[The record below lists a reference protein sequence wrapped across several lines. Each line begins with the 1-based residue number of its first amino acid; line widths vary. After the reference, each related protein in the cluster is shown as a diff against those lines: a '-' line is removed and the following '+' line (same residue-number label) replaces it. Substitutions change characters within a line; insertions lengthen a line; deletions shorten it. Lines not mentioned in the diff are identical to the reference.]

1 MAHISTVK
9 LLVAW
14 ARWGQGQSIDYPS
27 MSPMFGERA
36 LKTPLHGVGH
46 IPPDVAEVEAVICK
60 LEWFYRSALIARYQR
75 HLSWIKM
82 GEYFGSSWR
91 SARKTVTQ
99 AEDLVEKNLRSVG
112 ESATKPQA
120 LKPSLAQAPPKNRG
134 FFVGCKS

>member
-36 LKTPLHGVGH
+36 LKTPLHGIGH
-46 IPPDVAEVEAVICK
+46 IPPDVADVEAVVCK
-60 LEWFYRSALIARYQR
+60 LEWFHRAALIARYQR
-75 HLSWIKM
+75 RLNWTKM
-82 GEYFGSSWR
+82 GEYFGTSWR

-99 AEDLVEKNLRSVG
+99 AEDLVEKSLRSVG
-112 ESATKPQA
+112 ESVTNAQA
-120 LKPSLAQAPPKNRG
+120 RKLSLA
-134 FFVGCKS
+134 

>member
-46 IPPDVAEVEAVICK
+46 IPPDVAEVEIAVCRLSYEDRETIIQR
-60 LEWFYRSALIARYQR
+60 YARNLTFRQFAK
-75 HLSWIKM
+75 H
-82 GEYFGSSWR
+82 FGYSIWKASKKIR
-91 SARKTVTQ
+91 Q
-99 AEDLVEKNLRSVG
+99 AENEVERELSTIGV
-112 ESATKPQA
+112 SATP
-120 LKPSLAQAPPKNRG
+120 LYI
-134 FFVGCKS
+134 